1 MKIKKLELH
10 NYKKFVAKQEF
21 SFTDSK
27 NEVNDLTLIVGNNGT
42 GKSSLLQ
49 AIVAIIAPLTR
60 DRFNVSSIDWAGFEY
75 RFLHSGSMPL
85 HIQATIE
92 FSELELETTIDY
104 AKKLNKLGDKL
115 GIPNKEKQVTVTFSY
130 EKQRPIVLGKG
141 GGNFFQFSGYEYAKK
156 LTAFE
161 IDKTELFEGVGN
173 IYWYT
178 EQRTSYNVND
188 IFNKEIPQ
196 IDTIRSF
203 LSSAYSFHLAIT
215 EKRRT
220 LKKGEFDFYE
230 KLSKLYATIFTDRK
244 FVGSAPRFD
253 LFEKSTAPDFFLTDG
268 KQQYELSEMSAGERA
283 IFPILMDFARYNI
296 NNSIIIIDEVEL
308 HLHAPLQ
315 QAFIRALPKLGK
327 NNQFILTTHSDN
339 VSVMFDE
346 SENQI
351 IRLK

>member
-1 MKIKKLELH
+1 MKIKSIELR
-10 NYKKFVAKQEF
+10 NYKKFVAEKCI
-21 SFTDSK
+21 SFLNSN

-49 AIVAIIAPLTR
+49 AIVAMIAPLTR
-60 DRFNVSSIDWAGFEY
+60 DRFTISAIDWSGFEY
-75 RFLHSGSMPL
+75 RFIQSGRMPL
-85 HIQATIE
+85 RIQATVE
-92 FSELELETTIDY
+92 FSKYELEKTIEY
-104 AKKLNKLGDKL
+104 AKKLNELGDNL
-115 GIPNKEKQVTVTFSY
+115 GIPSQNKQVKIKFDY
-130 EKQRPIVLGKG
+130 DKQKPFVVGSR
-141 GGNFFQFSGYEYAKK
+141 GNFFQFSGYQYAKK

-161 IDKTELFEGVGN
+161 IDKTTLFEEVGN

-188 IFNKEIPQ
+188 VFGKEAPQ
-196 IDTIRSF
+196 IDSIRSF
-203 LSSAYSFHLAIT
+203 LSSAYSFHLALVDK
-215 EKRRT
+215 KRE
-220 LKKGEFDFYE
+220 LKEGEFDFYK
-230 KLSKLYATIFTDRK
+230 KLSELYSIIFTDRK

-268 KQQYELSEMSAGERA
+268 KNEYEISEMSAGERA

>member
-1 MKIKKLELH
+1 MKIKNIEFR
-10 NYKKFVAKQEF
+10 NYKKFVAEKRI
-21 SFTDSK
+21 SFLNSN
-27 NEVNDLTLIVGNNGT
+27 NEINDLTLIVGNNGT

-49 AIVAIIAPLTR
+49 AIVAMIAPLTR
-60 DRFNVSSIDWAGFEY
+60 DRFTMSAIDWSGFEY
-75 RFLHSGSMPL
+75 RFIQSGRMPL
-85 HIQATIE
+85 HIQATVE
-92 FSELELETTIDY
+92 FSECELEETICY
-104 AKKLNKLGDKL
+104 AKKLNKLGDNL
-115 GIPNKEKQVTVTFSY
+115 GMPNKNKEVVVKFDYDKQKPFVVGS
-130 EKQRPIVLGKG
+130 R
-141 GGNFFQFSGYEYAKK
+141 GNFFQFSGYQYAKK

-161 IDKTELFEGVGN
+161 VNKTKLFEKVGN

-188 IFNKEIPQ
+188 VFDKEIPQ
-196 IDTIRSF
+196 IDSIRSF
-203 LSSAYSFHLAIT
+203 LSSAYSFHIALADK
-215 EKRRT
+215 KRV
-220 LKKGEFDFYE
+220 LKEGEFDFYE
-230 KLSKLYATIFTDRK
+230 KLSALYSAIFIDRK

-253 LFEKSTAPDFFLTDG
+253 IFEKSSAPDFFLTDG
-268 KQQYELSEMSAGERA
+268 QNQYELSEMSAGERA

-296 NNSIIIIDEVEL
+296 NNSIVIIDEVEL